1 MIIDSTQHVVERAGI
16 NAESKFV
23 IKASSKAFDILSS
36 NLYSDTRLA
45 IVRELSCNAWD
56 AHVAAGNK
64 DNFEIHLP
72 TPLDPTFYV
81 KDYGTGLSDAQV
93 RGEVVDGVFV
103 PGIYQTFFDSNKN
116 DSNDVI
122 GCLGLG
128 SKTPFSY
135 ASQFTVESRHGGMKR
150 TYIAFKNEDNEPCV
164 TLLAESESDEP
175 TGLTV
180 SLAVKPADIDKFII
194 AAKKSLMYFD
204 PVPNVVGASTFKP
217 YALRHTVT
225 GTNWRIRET
234 EYYAYMNGPYVVQG
248 FVAYPVVGHQV
259 VEEGNLSDVAKA
271 VSELDIDL
279 FVSIGSVNIA
289 PSREGLSYDKRTIA
303 NLAVALEIAGKEL
316 RASTQSAFDKCET
329 RWDVAMMLHKISDP
343 NTAMGRVFNAMH
355 KDEPFV
361 WKGEDVTNECTI
373 NLDHINMTAVAAV
386 RLEGYRNKKKLSWSR
401 EWEPNSVHNT
411 YSYKMQPAMHLLVED
426 GKRGNARLIKTWMLA
441 NSDKKVIVIRALRK
455 NVDNSAEVAALL
467 DMFGCP
473 HVTYLKDV
481 VDDTVR
487 TRTPSTYVK
496 REKQVKLAWAGY
508 PVVVNRW
515 GRSETRRVFSR
526 LTWEATSVELD
537 KGGLYVILDRFT
549 PLCPNG
555 DVFDDIDHFITSAK
569 ELGLLDHDAVVYG
582 LSTKELDQIQRNY
595 DDWVNLFDEVT
606 SNFEMAN
613 DNYELTDCVA
623 AATIL
628 STINSNIGSEVVWS
642 MTRSW
647 SKIESLIN
655 DGQYKN
661 VVGRVVEL
669 NKQSNTDLSGHIH
682 RIARMCSIV
691 LDCTA
696 AVTSFVDTF
705 MVMFNHYPMFQLIEW
720 NKAQI
725 HYDRLAAYINTVDA

>member
-1 MIIDSTQHVVERAGI
+1 MIIDRAIHVVERSGVDT
-16 NAESKFV
+16 ESKFV
-23 IKASSKAFDILSS
+23 IKASAKAFDILSS

-56 AHVAAGNK
+56 AHVVAGNK

-164 TLLAESESDEP
+164 TLLAESASDEP
-175 TGLTV
+175 SGLTV
-180 SLAVKPADIDKFII
+180 SLAVKPVDIDKFII

-217 YALRHTVT
+217 YSLRHTIT

-234 EYYAYMNGPYVVQG
+234 EYYAYMNGPHVVQG
-248 FVAYPVVGHQV
+248 FVAYPVVGHKMI
-259 VEEGNLSDVAKA
+259 EDGNLSDVAKA
-271 VSELDIDL
+271 VCDLDIDL
-279 FVSIGSVNIA
+279 FVDIGSVNIA
-289 PSREGLSYDKRTIA
+289 PSREGLSYDKRTII
-303 NLAVALEIAGKEL
+303 NLAAALEVAASEL
-316 RASTQSAFDKCET
+316 RVSMQSAFDKCAT
-329 RWDVAMMLHKISDP
+329 RWDMAVLLYKMSDV
-343 NTAMGRVFNAMH
+343 NTAMGRVFNAMN
-355 KDEPFV
+355 KTEPFQ
-361 WKGEDVTNECTI
+361 WNGNDVTDECSI
-373 NLDHINMTAVAAV
+373 SMEHITSTSVAAA
-386 RLEGYRNKKKLSWSR
+386 RLEGFRNKKKLAWSH
-401 EWEPNSVHNT
+401 EWAPMSAIA
-411 YSYKMQPAMHLLVED
+411 SYTFKMQPNMHLVVDD
-426 GKRGNARLIKTWMLA
+426 GKKSNTRLLKSWMLA
-441 NSDKKVIVIRALRK
+441 NPNKKIIAIRALTK
-455 NVDNSAEVAALL
+455 NVDNSKDVSSLL

-473 HVTYLKDV
+473 NVTYLKDV

-487 TRTPSTYVK
+487 ARTPSTYTK
-496 REKQVKLAWAGY
+496 REKQVKLTWAGY
-508 PVVVNRW
+508 PVAVNRW

-537 KGGLYVILDRFT
+537 KGGIYVVIDRFT
-549 PLCPNG
+549 PLCPDG
-555 DVFDDIDHFITSAK
+555 TYFDDIDHFIASAK
-569 ELGLLDHDAVVYG
+569 ELGLLDHNAVIYG
-582 LSTKELDQIQRNY
+582 LSAKELDQIQRNH

-613 DNYELTDCVA
+613 DNDELTDCVA

-628 STINSNIGSEVVWS
+628 SNINSQIGSDVWLS
-642 MTRSW
+642 MKRSW
-647 SKIESLIN
+647 AKIEPLIV
-655 DGQYKN
+655 DGQYKS
-661 VVGRVVEL
+661 VVGRMVEL
-669 NKQSNTDLSGHIH
+669 NKQSNTEYSGHIH
-682 RIARMCSIV
+682 RITRMCSID
-691 LDCTA
+691 LDYVA
-696 AVTSFVDTF
+696 AVAACVDSF
-705 MVMFNHYPMFQLIEW
+705 MVMFNHYPMFRLLDW
-720 NKAQI
+720 DRAQV
-725 HYDRLAAYINTVDA
+725 HYDHLAAYINTVDA